1 MASKQTGPA
10 ARRLLAPLLLLL
22 AALIPGSFSFLL
34 PSRAVRR
41 VVLGY

>member
-1 MASKQTGPA
+1 MASKPTGPA
-10 ARRLLAPLLLLL
+10 ARRLLAPLLLL